1 MNLRN
6 TRNIVRIKNTLSA
19 LESKELTLP
28 NEIYNLPGLT
38 SPRSQ
43 TFLNKISQDKN
54 VLEIGS
60 FCGAST
66 IAMASSA
73 KHVSTFDN
81 WENQET
87 VAVLEKYENIII
99 DPKLE
104 FYKNTKAYDN
114 IDMYPFDI
122 FKKEGYSRILELHKK
137 NPFEV
142 IFYDGSHKQE
152 DVTKFL
158 MLYEELFQDCI
169 LVLDDYNFPEVQQAL
184 TFCTKEYEVQP
195 IKEFLIRTAGESK
208 DHFWNGIAVQIFE

>member
-6 TRNIVRIKNTLSA
+6 TRNIVRIKNTISA

-28 NEIYNLPGLT
+28 NKIYNIPGLT

-43 TFLNKISQDKN
+43 TFLNKISKDKN

-66 IAMASSA
+66 VAMATCA
-73 KHVSTFDN
+73 TRVSTFDN

-99 DPKLE
+99 DPKAE
-104 FYKNTKAYDN
+104 FYKNTKEYSN
-114 IDMYPFDI
+114 IDMYSVDV
-122 FKKEGYSRILELHKK
+122 FKKEGYSRIMELHKK
-137 NPFEV
+137 KPFEV
-142 IFYDGSHKQE
+142 IFYDASHNQE

-184 TFCTKEYEVQP
+184 TLCTQNYQVP
-195 IKEFLIRTAGESK
+195 PLKEFLIRTAGESK